1 MTELPPRAG
10 RARRTVGWVALA
22 LLAAA
27 TAVVTYAV
35 VVFLGH

>member
-1 MTELPPRAG
+1 MTEPAPRAG
-10 RARRTVGWVALA
+10 RARRVVGWIALA

-27 TAVVTYAV
+27 TAAVTYAV